1 MQFDSMTSEG
11 KLSVSE
17 RVELIKTLN
26 SLPGSQ
32 FNELVFALDPPPEIM
47 SAASAAQGDRAPVL
61 LDWVEKT
68 KTGPGLAKLREVLN
82 QVLGRLPE
90 PSDSPSNAS
99 FIEDLGKGVTLDMIH
114 IPEGVFWMGSPES
127 EEGRYD
133 TEGPRHRV
141 SVPAFFMGKYLV
153 TQRQWRS
160 VSLLD
165 DVDMELNPDSSDLKG
180 GKRPVEC
187 VSWYEAAEF
196 CARLSKHRGKAYR
209 LPSEAEWEYACRA
222 GTITPSHF
230 GARIST
236 DLANISGHY
245 QGTTE
250 VDKFGANA
258 FGLYDM
264 HGNVWEWCLD
274 HWHDNYEGAP
284 TDGSAWLSPGKGI
297 FRVYR
302 GGSWGSNP
310 RYCRS
315 ACRKGG
321 PPVNRNGLIG
331 FRVCCSAPRIL
342 P

>member
-1 MQFDSMTSEG
+1 MIRYVNFFD
-11 KLSVSE
+11 LVSE
-17 RVELIKTLN
+17 WRNLYLYLIDENTF
-26 SLPGSQ
+26 
-32 FNELVFALDPPPEIM
+32 FNKLMRCKRYLKQLKEKKNGGRRLAGTNLRFEE
-47 SAASAAQGDRAPVL
+47 SVL
-61 LDWVEKT
+61 T
-68 KTGPGLAKLREVLN
+68 IS
-82 QVLGRLPE
+82 
-90 PSDSPSNAS
+90 SDSPSNAS
-99 FIEDLGKGVTLDMIH
+99 FTEDLGNGVTLEMIH
-114 IPEGVFWMGSPES
+114 IPEGGFWMGSPES
-127 EEGRYD
+127 EEGRDD

-141 SVPAFFMGKYLV
+141 SVPSFFMGKYLV

-160 VSLLD
+160 VSQLD
-165 DVDMELNPDSSDLKG
+165 EVDMELHPDPSDLKG

-187 VSWYEAAEF
+187 VSWYDTAEF
-196 CARLSKHRGKAYR
+196 CARLSKHTGKAYR

-236 DLANISGHY
+236 DLANINGHY

-258 FGLYDM
+258 FGLYAM

-274 HWHDNYEGAP
+274 HWNDNYESAP
-284 TDGSAWLSPGKGI
+284 TDGSAWLSPDEGI
-297 FRVYR
+297 FCVYR
-302 GGSWGSNP
+302 GGSWGSAP

-331 FRVCCSAPRIL
+331 FRVCCSAPRIF